1 MFFLH
6 NAHFLILCLKCIL
19 LSLLMRIEDRSKCL
33 LMLFILST
41 KYIYFKY
48 ILVFVSIRVAPI
60 RWILSLTNIFDVLYD
75 IKVICLF
82 TLCVDKWP
90 TRAARFL
97 INGESWFFIFKYIYI
112 YIYFFFFFYCPTM
125 ILEKNTTKQNNIQ
138 FARGS
143 DIMQIASICL

>member
-1 MFFLH
+1 
-6 NAHFLILCLKCIL
+6 
-19 LSLLMRIEDRSKCL
+19 
-33 LMLFILST
+33 MLFIL
-41 KYIYFKY
+41 IYFKY

-90 TRAARFL
+90 TRATRFL
-97 INGESWFFIFKYIYI
+97 LNGESWFFIFEYIYI
-112 YIYFFFFFYCPTM
+112 FFFFNYYFPTM